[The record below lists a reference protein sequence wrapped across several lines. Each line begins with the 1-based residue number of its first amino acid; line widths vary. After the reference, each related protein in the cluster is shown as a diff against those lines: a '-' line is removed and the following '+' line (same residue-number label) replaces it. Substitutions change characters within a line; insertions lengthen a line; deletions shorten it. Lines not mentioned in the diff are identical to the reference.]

1 MCLTGV
7 IVWPCVMSRAIGAGG
22 GIVLRMPSEKK
33 EAMLRTWE
41 LLTLIPQRGPGKTTR
56 VLLTELATRGYSV
69 SKKTVERDLVN
80 LSTIFPI
87 TANEDSKPY
96 QWFWAPDASLNL
108 PGVALTEALSLVLA
122 EETLTGLMHKSLLAP
137 LKGRLDAAKRLLTEA
152 KGHNSKAGWADKV
165 CAVPRDLM
173 LRAPKVNAAVL
184 DAVQDALVADRQL
197 DIEYRSLMDA
207 APSWRTVN
215 PRALLLK
222 GSVMYLLA
230 DKKGAS
236 GAAPDEPVK
245 QYALHRIRSTRSSV
259 KRVVRSDFNLAEYR
273 KAEEHEV
280 GNRHGVRAR
289 LRITADLAKI
299 LRETPLSLKQR
310 IKVSGDNIVVEAAV
324 RNTPALRRWI
334 LGHGSAVEVIG
345 PAALR
350 TAIRTKILAAAAK
363 Y

>member
-1 MCLTGV
+1 
-7 IVWPCVMSRAIGAGG
+7 
-22 GIVLRMPSEKK
+22 MPSEKK

-41 LLTLIPQRGPGKTTR
+41 LLKLIPQRAPGKPAR
-56 VLLTELATRGYSV
+56 LLLTELAARGYSV

-80 LSTIFPI
+80 LSIIFPI
-87 TANEDSKPY
+87 TCNEESKPY
-96 QWFWAPDASLNL
+96 QWFWAPNASLNL

-122 EETLTGLMHKSLLAP
+122 EQTLLGLMHKSLLAP
-137 LKGRLDAAKRLLTEA
+137 LQGRLDAAKRLLSEA
-152 KGHNSKAGWADKV
+152 KGHNAKAGWTDKI

-173 LRAPKVNAAVL
+173 LRPPKVNASVL
-184 DAVQDALVADRQL
+184 EEVQDALLGERQL

-207 APSWRTVN
+207 AASWRTVN

-230 DKKGAS
+230 DKSGAS
-236 GAAPDEPVK
+236 SPAAFEPVK
-245 QYALHRIRSTRSSV
+245 QYALHRIRSTRAAV
-259 KRVVRSDFNLAEYR
+259 KRVTRSEFNLADYR

-280 GNRHGVRAR
+280 GKRRGVRVR

-299 LRETPLSLKQR
+299 LRETPLALKQR
-310 IKVSGDNIVVEAAV
+310 IKVSADTIVVEAAL
-324 RNTPALRRWI
+324 RDTPALQRWI
-334 LGHGSAVEVIG
+334 LGHGSAVEVLG

-350 TAIRTKILAAAAK
+350 TAIRSRIEAAAAQ